1 MARNT
6 SGAGQVA
13 ALGAGRRSR
22 TSGPIRD
29 PSASTAPA
37 GNAGAAGAHNPLQ
50 VAFTNAA
57 LSIAFVLQQNMV
69 RQQQQITLMNSF
81 AASQQFQ
88 SAAATAGV
96 FPLPAGHIQHQPQQ
110 QPQESL
116 YPLQPLLAAPA
127 VAAALPQPS
136 PAPIL
141 GSVGAQ
147 LPQQQSSYF
156 VHAAGHPLQGGDLY
170 AAMTAQ
176 TSPYIEALPAPA
188 TVVLPKTDCNANN
201 NVQL

>member
-1 MARNT
+1 MARNA

-13 ALGAGRRSR
+13 TLGAGRRSR
-22 TSGPIRD
+22 TSGPVRD
-29 PSASTAPA
+29 PSASPAPA
-37 GNAGAAGAHNPLQ
+37 AATTTGAHNPLQ

-88 SAAATAGV
+88 SAAAGV
-96 FPLPAGHIQHQPQQ
+96 FPLPPGHIQQQPQ

-127 VAAALPQPS
+127 VAAALPQPT

-141 GSVGAQ
+141 GSVGGQ

-156 VHAAGHPLQGGDLY
+156 VHAGHPLQGGDLY

-188 TVVLPKTDCNANN
+188 TVVLPKTDSNAN

>member
-1 MARNT
+1 MARNA

-13 ALGAGRRSR
+13 TLGAGRRCR
-22 TSGPIRD
+22 TSGPVRD
-29 PSASTAPA
+29 PSASPAPA
-37 GNAGAAGAHNPLQ
+37 AATTTGAHNPLQ

-96 FPLPAGHIQHQPQQ
+96 FPLPGGHIQQQPQ

-116 YPLQPLLAAPA
+116 YPMQPLLAAPA
-127 VAAALPQPS
+127 MAAALPQPS

-147 LPQQQSSYF
+147 LPQQQSYF
-156 VHAAGHPLQGGDLY
+156 VHAGHPLQGGDLY

>member
-1 MARNT
+1 MARMP

-13 ALGAGRRSR
+13 TLGAGRRSR
-22 TSGPIRD
+22 TSGPVRD
-29 PSASTAPA
+29 PSASPAPA
-37 GNAGAAGAHNPLQ
+37 AATTGAHNPLQ

-88 SAAATAGV
+88 SAAAGV
-96 FPLPAGHIQHQPQQ
+96 FPLPPGHIQQQPQ

-127 VAAALPQPS
+127 VAAALPQPT

-141 GSVGAQ
+141 GSVGGQ

-156 VHAAGHPLQGGDLY
+156 VHAGHPLQGGDLY

-188 TVVLPKTDCNANN
+188 TVVLPKTDSNAN

>member
-1 MARNT
+1 MARN
-6 SGAGQVA
+6 AGMHA
-13 ALGAGRRSR
+13 TLGAGRRSR
-22 TSGPIRD
+22 TSGPVRD
-29 PSASTAPA
+29 PSASQAPA
-37 GNAGAAGAHNPLQ
+37 AAATTGAHTPLQ

-88 SAAATAGV
+88 SAAAGV
-96 FPLPAGHIQHQPQQ
+96 FPLPPGHIQQQPQ

-127 VAAALPQPS
+127 VAAALPQPTH
-136 PAPIL
+136 APIL

-147 LPQQQSSYF
+147 LPQQQPSYF
-156 VHAAGHPLQGGDLY
+156 VHAGHPLQGGDLY

-188 TVVLPKTDCNANN
+188 TVVLPKADCNANN

>member
-1 MARNT
+1 MARNA

-13 ALGAGRRSR
+13 TLGAGRRSR
-22 TSGPIRD
+22 TSGPVRD
-29 PSASTAPA
+29 PSASQAPA
-37 GNAGAAGAHNPLQ
+37 AAATTGAHTPLQ

-88 SAAATAGV
+88 SAAAGV
-96 FPLPAGHIQHQPQQ
+96 FPLPPGHIQQQPQQ
-110 QPQESL
+110 QQESL

-127 VAAALPQPS
+127 VAAALPQPT

-141 GSVGAQ
+141 SSVGAQQ
-147 LPQQQSSYF
+147 LPQQQSYF
-156 VHAAGHPLQGGDLY
+156 VHAGGHPLQGGDLY

>member
-1 MARNT
+1 MARNA

-13 ALGAGRRSR
+13 TLGAGRRSR
-22 TSGPIRD
+22 TSGPVRD
-29 PSASTAPA
+29 PSASPAPA
-37 GNAGAAGAHNPLQ
+37 AATTGAHNPLQ

-88 SAAATAGV
+88 SAAAGV
-96 FPLPAGHIQHQPQQ
+96 FPLPPGHIQQQPQ

-127 VAAALPQPS
+127 VAAALPQPT

-141 GSVGAQ
+141 GSVGGQ

-156 VHAAGHPLQGGDLY
+156 VHAGHPLQGGDLY

-188 TVVLPKTDCNANN
+188 TVVLPKTDSNAN